1 MEAEAFWVV
10 AAGRGEIRRT
20 SLGPVAPGT
29 VRIAATASAISRGT
43 ESLVFQGRV
52 PPSQTEIMR
61 CPHQEGDF
69 PFPVKY
75 GYCTVGQVVE
85 TKAAALAVGTRVF
98 CLHPHQTVF
107 DVPASQA
114 VPIPDGVP
122 DRRATL
128 AANLETAINALWDA
142 PVLVGDRVVVIGG
155 GLVGLLIA
163 LLAQAVPGTQVQVI
177 EPMAA
182 RAEAAV
188 DLGLTVS
195 TADRA
200 LYDADL
206 VVHASGNPQGLAL
219 GLELAGFEATVL
231 EVSWYGDKSVPLPLG
246 EAFHS
251 RRLRLISSQ
260 VGSVS
265 DRRRARRGH
274 RDRLVTALG
283 LLADPVFDALLAEPI
298 AFAELPQAMARLAAM
313 PVGRPAVT
321 VSYR

>member
-1 MEAEAFWVV
+1 MAEAFWVV
-10 AAGRGEIRRT
+10 GENRGEIREQA
-20 SLGPVAPGT
+20 LGVLAPGM
-29 VRIAATASAISRGT
+29 VRVRATASAISRGT

-52 PPSQTEIMR
+52 PLSQAEIMR
-61 CPHQEGDF
+61 CPHQEGSF

-75 GYCTVGQVVE
+75 GYCSVGRVIESQ
-85 TKAAALAVGTRVF
+85 AAAVAVGTRVF
-98 CLHPHQTVF
+98 CLYPHQTEY
-107 DVPASQA
+107 DVAASA
-114 VPIPDGVP
+114 VVAIPDTVS

-142 PVLVGDRVVVIGG
+142 PPLIGDRIVVIGG
-155 GLVGLLIA
+155 GLVGLMIA
-163 LLAQAVPGTQVQVI
+163 TLASLVPGTQVQVI
-177 EPMAA
+177 EPSVA
-182 RAEAAV
+182 RAETAS
-188 DLGLTVS
+188 DLGLAVATP
-195 TADRA
+195 DRA

-260 VGSVS
+260 VGAVS

-274 RDRLVTALG
+274 RDRLATALD
-283 LLADPVFDALLAEPI
+283 LLADPLWDVLLADPI
-298 AFAELPQAMARLAAM
+298 AFRDLPQAMARLAAA
-313 PVGRPAVT
+313 PLGRPAVT
-321 VSYR
+321 VAYD